1 MRLGVFQFST
11 RKFPL
16 EWKRRIFMALA
27 GEQAPVAADQAGH
40 NIDALKGTGFHNR
53 SACEKRSLKCRK
65 LARLEGFEPPSV
77 RLRHNRKKPDGKQTV
92 MSRRSSLLLHLG
104 ILLLWAHAMGTSDAR
119 EAPQAEGPCVFYSWT
134 ATSERFGGSRLSR
147 VADLFH
153 SGCNVQVSS
162 RGE

>member
-65 LARLEGFEPPSV
+65 LARLEGFEPPTLRSEV
-77 RLRHNRKKPDGKQTV
+77 RFNPQQERLTEGK
-92 MSRRSSLLLHLG
+92 SLFCR
-104 ILLLWAHAMGTSDAR
+104 AS
-119 EAPQAEGPCVFYSWT
+119 P
-134 ATSERFGGSRLSR
+134 
-147 VADLFH
+147 
-153 SGCNVQVSS
+153 
-162 RGE
+162 